1 MICYINC
8 QTVLNFEGGLIMNRH
23 LSTYCIVLILSF
35 FVLVIGSTPKAFA
48 SGNNSENDRIIK
60 GVFIDEV
67 DVGGMTAEEA
77 KEAVRNFVE
86 ELKNRKISIQA
97 DDKAVSITLG
107 ELGYSYKLND
117 VIEQALNLGKT
128 GNLIKRYKDMKD
140 IAYEGVRF
148 PLKFELNENSVRE
161 FVSSRADVFNVEPV
175 NASVSRKN
183 GKMIY
188 TDHVPGKKVDVEA
201 TVSNIIN
208 AVSNSWDRNDV
219 TVSVHLEDVIPTY
232 TRDVVEKCNTILGTF
247 TTEYADSSESRAA
260 NLANG
265 ARLINNTVVYPG
277 EVFSAY
283 EHLAPFTKSNGYHV
297 AGAYSNGKVIDS
309 VGGGACQVTT
319 TLYNAV
325 LYAELEVVQRH
336 EHSMT
341 ISYVDLSRDA
351 AIAGTYKDFKFKNN
365 TDVPILIEAYT
376 RGRKITFNI
385 WGHETRDTQNRKIEF
400 VTRVLSKTE
409 PPADVIEEDPT
420 KPVTY
425 KKVTQAAHTGYKAE
439 LYKIVYENGV
449 EVSRTLVNRSTYVP
463 APRYITVGTKEV
475 EDDKDNSDD
484 ASDDRNK
491 AGQDSQTDIY
501 DDANSL
507 NEKTQDSNSKNRN
520 RNQDNVSE
528 PDVIIQ
534 DDIFWDPSWEEEGP
548 EDE

>member
-1 MICYINC
+1 MSKRLVMC
-8 QTVLNFEGGLIMNRH
+8 
-23 LSTYCIVLILSF
+23 CIVLVLSGFMACTRSIF
-35 FVLVIGSTPKAFA
+35 FAFA
-48 SGNNSENDRIIK
+48 ADDNRIIK

-77 KEAVRNFVE
+77 EKEVIKFVE
-86 ELKNRKISIQA
+86 ELKNKKVSIQA
-97 DDKAVSITLG
+97 NDQSVSATLG
-107 ELGYSYKLND
+107 DLGYTYKINNI
-117 VIEQALNLGKT
+117 IETALGLGKT
-128 GNLIKRYKDMKD
+128 GNLIKRYKDIKD
-140 IAYEGVRF
+140 IENEGIKL
-148 PLKFELNENSVRE
+148 PLEFVLDENKVRE
-161 FVSSRADVFNVEPV
+161 FVSSKSDIFNVEPV

-183 GKMIY
+183 GQMIY
-188 TDHVPGKKVDVEA
+188 TDHIPGKKLDVEA
-201 TVSNIIN
+201 TVLNIVDLI
-208 AVSNSWDRNDV
+208 SNSWDRNDL
-219 TVSVHLEDVIPTY
+219 TVEAFLEDVEPVY
-232 TRDVVEKCNTILGTF
+232 TRDIVEKCNTILGTF
-247 TTEYADSSESRAA
+247 TTEYADSSESRAK

-283 EHLAPFTKSNGYHV
+283 EHLAPFTRQNGYHV
-297 AGAYSNGKVIDS
+297 AGAYSKGKVIDS
-309 VGGGACQVTT
+309 IGGGACQVTT

-376 RGRKITFNI
+376 KGRTITFNI
-385 WGHETRDTQNRKIEF
+385 WGHETRDTKNRKIKFE
-400 VTRVLSKTE
+400 TRVLSKTA
-409 PPADVIEEDPT
+409 PPPDVIEEDPT

-449 EVSRTLVNRSTYVP
+449 EVSRTLVNKSTYAP

-475 EDDKDNSDD
+475 EEDKNKSDSDNK
-484 ASDDRNK
+484 NGK
-491 AGQDSQTDIY
+491 NTQTDNREDSSSV
-501 DDANSL
+501 DDQTEDSINS
-507 NEKTQDSNSKNRN
+507 NI
-520 RNQDNVSE
+520 NQDTQQQ
-528 PDVIIQ
+528 IIN
-534 DDIFWDPSWEEEGP
+534 DNIYWDPEWDDEGP

>member
-1 MICYINC
+1 
-8 QTVLNFEGGLIMNRH
+8 MNRH

-148 PLKFELNENSVRE
+148 PLEFELNENSVRE